1 MINVLY
7 KIITIFEQYFEDE
20 DKMYKTGVVL
30 SIIVMVWMI
39 IVLLRAIFSM

>member
-1 MINVLY
+1 MINMLY

-20 DKMYKTGVVL
+20 DKMSKTGVVL
-30 SIIVMVWMI
+30 SIVVMVYTI